1 VHLVGFIVR
10 ICHDARSPE
19 RQDFSVSSNS
29 CLVEHSHF
37 TIDHGLVWTSIEISQ
52 IIMNRLST
60 VRTDWNVLPF
70 HVIPPP
76 PRKAEKLTPNP
87 CNFACCL
94 FFFNK
99 ILNKK

>member
-70 HVIPPP
+70 HVIPTPP
-76 PRKAEKLTPNP
+76 PPPL
-87 CNFACCL
+87 
-94 FFFNK
+94 
-99 ILNKK
+99 IKK